1 MAGPAAPMSKNSA
14 PVFCIAAD
22 VCVDEKR
29 KKEEEEKKR
38 STRTVTQKWLGVRK
52 KKGKNRTGEK
62 NRKREKTHFIRSK
75 QQNIVIIVNTHT
87 ETGRTQ

>member
-22 VCVDEKR
+22 VHVDEKR
-29 KKEEEEKKR
+29 KKEEEEKKKKHPH
-38 STRTVTQKWLGVRK
+38 SHSKTVGGEKE
-52 KKGKNRTGEK
+52 RTGQVK
-62 NRKREKTHFIRSK
+62 KTGREKKHISSGANNK
-75 QQNIVIIVNTHT
+75 NIVIIVNTHT